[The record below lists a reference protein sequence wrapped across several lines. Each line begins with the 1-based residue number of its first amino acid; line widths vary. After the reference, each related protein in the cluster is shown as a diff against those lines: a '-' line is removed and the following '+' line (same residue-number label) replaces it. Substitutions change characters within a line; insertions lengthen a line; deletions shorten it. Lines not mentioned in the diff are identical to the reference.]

1 LSKIS
6 QKNKKQNWCYY
17 VQLVQFNRMFQE
29 FINYLQFEKRCS
41 EHTVTAY
48 QNDLAQFQDYF
59 ELKSIT
65 EMNDLNS
72 LAIRSWIVHL
82 IDTGLGNRSVNRK
95 IASLRTLFKWLR
107 KEGIVN
113 SNPMAKIQGPKNEKR
128 LPVFAKESELDSTKL
143 TEMFNDDFDG
153 IRDELM
159 IELFYQTGIRL
170 NELINLKETD
180 VNEQHIKVL
189 GKRNKERLIPIS
201 ANLFEQIH
209 GFIVEKRKLVGETK
223 FLIVLKN
230 GNKLYPTFVYRK
242 INAYLSQATSL
253 DKKSPHVLRHTFAT
267 HMLNRG
273 SGLETLKDLLGH
285 ANLAATQVYTHNS
298 FAQLTAI
305 YSQAHP
311 RGR

>member
-1 LSKIS
+1 
-6 QKNKKQNWCYY
+6 
-17 VQLVQFNRMFQE
+17 MFQE
-29 FINYLQFEKRCS
+29 FINYLHFEKRCS

-48 QNDLAQFQDYF
+48 QTDLAQFEEFF

-65 EMNDLNS
+65 ELNELNS
-72 LAIRSWIVHL
+72 LAIRSWVVNL
-82 IDTGLGNRSVNRK
+82 IDSGLTNRSVNRK
-95 IASLRTLFKWLR
+95 IATLRTLFKWLR
-107 KEGIVN
+107 KEGVVN

-128 LPVFAKESELDSTKL
+128 LPVFAKESELNSNKL
-143 TEMFNDDFDG
+143 AELYDNDFEG
-153 IRDELM
+153 LRDELM
-159 IELFYQTGIRL
+159 VEIFYQTGIRL

-180 VNEQHIKVL
+180 VNEQNIKVL

-201 ANLFEQIH
+201 ATLFQQIQ

-242 INAYLSQATSL
+242 INAYLSQATNL